1 MKLVLFGAG
10 NIGRSFIAPLFARA
24 GWDVV
29 FVDVNTTIVDALN
42 DRGGYD
48 VVVVDSDAPA
58 DRVAVS
64 GVRAIDGRDAAA
76 VAAELATS
84 DLAATAV
91 GKAALGPVSRALAA
105 GLAERRRVNPG
116 RPLDV
121 ILAENVRDGA
131 ALVRAAVAADVG
143 QTDDLGLIETSIGK
157 MVPIVPADEAAR
169 DPLIVYAEPYNT
181 LIVDAK
187 GFRTEVPS
195 VQGLSAVDR
204 IDAYVDRKLFIH
216 NMGHAT
222 AAYLGYA
229 RDASV
234 RLLSETLDRPSTLER
249 TRTAMEQ
256 SADGL
261 EAEYPTVFAKAAL
274 RENVDDLLR
283 RFANRALGDTV
294 HRVGRDLPRKLG
306 RDDRIVGAMLLCARH
321 RLPFDAIADAYRAAI
336 GFDCPDESGAVSAD
350 DRSFLADAAERGV
363 RWVLTTVSSL
373 DPADPV
379 DARVIAAVIAG
390 SSDAA
395 GTADE

>member
-58 DRVAVS
+58 RRVAVS

-76 VAAELATS
+76 VAKEIAGA
-84 DLAATAV
+84 DMAATAV

-105 GLAERRRVNPG
+105 GLAERRRVSAG

-121 ILAENVRDGA
+121 ILAENVRDCA
-131 ALVRAAVAADVG
+131 ETVRAAVAAALATDG
-143 QTDDLGLIETSIGK
+143 EQTDDLGLVETSIGK
-157 MVPIVPADEAAR
+157 MVPIVPGDEAAR

-181 LIVDAK
+181 LIVDAN
-187 GFRTEVPS
+187 GFRTRVPA
-195 VQGLSAVDR
+195 VPGVSAVDR

-216 NMGHAT
+216 NMGHAA
-222 AAYLGYA
+222 AAYLGCA
-229 RDASV
+229 HDRSV
-234 RLLSETLDRPSTLER
+234 RLLSATLDQPSTIGR
-249 TRTAMEQ
+249 TRRAMEQ
-256 SADGL
+256 SADAL
-261 EAEYPTVFAKAAL
+261 EAEYPTVFTATAL

-321 RLPFDAIADAYRAAI
+321 GRCFDAIADAYRAAL
-336 GFDCPDESGAVSAD
+336 GFDCPDESGALTPAD
-350 DRSFLADAAERGV
+350 RGFLSDAGERGA
-363 RWVLTTVSSL
+363 RWALTSVSSL

-379 DARVIAAVIAG
+379 DARVIATVVA
-390 SSDAA
+390 SERST
-395 GTADE
+395 TA